1 MYEVFIVLAIV
12 AVVIFL
18 GAQALEMYKDAVNG
32 NHPSDD
38 DAEDERD
45 EPHHEGILD
54 IFGL

>member
-1 MYEVFIVLAIV
+1 MYEVFIILTIV
-12 AVVIFL
+12 AAIIFL
-18 GAQALEMYKDAVNG
+18 GAQAIEMYKDAVSNY
-32 NHPSDD
+32 HPTDD